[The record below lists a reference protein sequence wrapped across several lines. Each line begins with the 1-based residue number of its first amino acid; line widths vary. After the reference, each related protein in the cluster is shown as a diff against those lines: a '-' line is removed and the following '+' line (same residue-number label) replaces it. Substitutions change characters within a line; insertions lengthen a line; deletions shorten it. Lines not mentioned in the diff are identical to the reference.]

1 MNFPQQNREHEEPLR
16 RRLIAALKL
25 KCWFTTSFLQ
35 GGRCRKTMLRE
46 WVALSTTTDANR

>member
-25 KCWFTTSFLQ
+25 KRWFTTSFLQ